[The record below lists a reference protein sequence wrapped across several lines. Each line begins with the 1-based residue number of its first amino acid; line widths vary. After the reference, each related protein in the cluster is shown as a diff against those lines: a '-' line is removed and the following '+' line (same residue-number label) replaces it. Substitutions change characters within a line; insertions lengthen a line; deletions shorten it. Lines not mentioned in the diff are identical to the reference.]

1 MIYETVVVENTN
13 RHKYCQAVNRM
24 MNEKAGMIAGA
35 GISRVKGEKALY
47 YCIFIGAEMS
57 EEEKEKY
64 AVQNQKQGYAPTD
77 EWDEFIGEDEK
88 ES

>member
-1 MIYETVVVENTN
+1 VIYETVVIENTN

-24 MNEKAGMIAGA
+24 MNEKVGMIAGA
-35 GISRVKGEKALY
+35 GISRIKGEKALY

-64 AVQNQKQGYAPTD
+64 EVQSQQQPTD

-88 ES
+88 EL